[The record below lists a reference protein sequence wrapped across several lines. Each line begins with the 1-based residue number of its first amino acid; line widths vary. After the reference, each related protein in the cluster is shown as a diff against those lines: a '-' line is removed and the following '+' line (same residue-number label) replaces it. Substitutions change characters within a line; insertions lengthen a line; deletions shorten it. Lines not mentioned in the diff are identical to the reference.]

1 MSSQSPQDLLQGSL
15 DWNKPLRR
23 FNWHGRIMWSH
34 IHSID
39 QQESGYLFLNDF
51 TFRFKQLKIDIRS
64 AWIWSGSY
72 DTRLYTYEPSLPY
85 SFLLPAY
92 YDPSTRN
99 LCLIEYKGRSK
110 VSFALKIARTNYFQK
125 DLVGSGLD
133 AIAASHKTDVGLQ
146 VAYNP

>member
-1 MSSQSPQDLLQGSL
+1 
-15 DWNKPLRR
+15 
-23 FNWHGRIMWSH
+23 MWSH
-34 IHSID
+34 IQSID

-72 DTRLYTYEPSLPY
+72 DTRLYAYEPSLPY

-133 AIAASHKTDVGLQ
+133 AIAAAHKTDVGLQ